1 MTFHARKGEFSE
13 PFARFCKK
21 SVKFLALSLYCAKVS
36 DSTWRWCCG
45 SAHNRQPFPHLQPKT
60 GRCPQPHDERQDES
74 DELRDAFGF
83 PRRAHRRGG
92 AARAGGPSGAG
103 QHGGQG
109 LSSGGN
115 AHARGNGRAAGRR
128 QAAGHPVQTLRRAR
142 RPSGHAPRRY
152 AADRPHV
159 RHAPGRPARAVPLPL
174 HAASVPRG
182 RGPDARRAA
191 RDHADGRRA
200 HRPGGCGGRRRGGGS
215 AGRIAQARRRCRL
228 QDRARIGVGAARA
241 ARKLWRRAAV
251 APGGARCVPHV
262 ELRHARRA
270 DLRRRRA
277 GRPAGVRPGHR
288 QARPHPRRARR
299 HRRGARAGGPAG
311 LRDGP

>member
-1 MTFHARKGEFSE
+1 MT
-13 PFARFCKK
+13 
-21 SVKFLALSLYCAKVS
+21 
-36 DSTWRWCCG
+36 
-45 SAHNRQPFPHLQPKT
+45 T
-60 GRCPQPHDERQDES
+60 GRCPQPHDERQDGS

-103 QHGGQG
+103 QHGGQR

-115 AHARGNGRAAGRR
+115 AHARGDGRAAGRR
-128 QAAGHPVQTLRRAR
+128 QAAGHPVQALRRAR
-142 RPSGHAPRRY
+142 RPSGHASRRH

-159 RHAPGRPARAVPLPL
+159 RHAPGGPARAVPLPL
-174 HAASVPRG
+174 HAAGVPRG

-200 HRPGGCGGRRRGGGS
+200 HRPGGRGGRRRGGGP

-241 ARKLWRRAAV
+241 ARKLRCRTAM

-270 DLRRRRA
+270 DLRRGRA
-277 GRPAGVRPGHR
+277 GRSAGVRPGHR